1 MRTQLTL
8 FLIFLFF
15 INPSFTSA
23 QSNPNPEFDT
33 FKGTV
38 YKLPRQKKYK
48 LQYHPRLEKQEVITT
63 LKWDKIDVPET
74 DDRELFPDVGL
85 RYGFSII
92 FKSNMKIAKEGF
104 YKFSLTSDDGSV
116 LWIGEK
122 AVILNDGIHKMRFV
136 EDSIALSPDTYPI
149 KIWYFQKFPDR
160 FGIQFNSSYYRD
172 MIAGESITPL
182 ENPITQQQLKLVIPN
197 QILNFEYDSY
207 EVDASAKIFLDSIA
221 NKILTVP
228 NIATLKI
235 SGFTDDTGSK
245 IYNSELSIK
254 RAITIQKELAQ
265 RIKNPSIKYDV
276 KGYGESRFLYPND
289 SEENRK
295 KNRRVEIEI
304 VLKDKKE

>member
-8 FLIFLFF
+8 FFIFLFF

-48 LQYHPRLEKQEVITT
+48 LQYHPRLEKQEVITK
-63 LKWDKIDVPET
+63 LEWDKIDVPET
-74 DDRELFPDVGL
+74 DDKELFPDVGL

-92 FKSNMKIAKEGF
+92 FKSNIKIAKEGF

-136 EDSIALSPDTYPI
+136 EDSIALSPGTYPI

-160 FGIQFNSSYYRD
+160 FGIQFNGSYYRD
-172 MIAGESITPL
+172 LIVGESITPL
-182 ENPITQQQLKLVIPN
+182 ENPVTQQQLKLVIPN

-235 SGFTDDTGSK
+235 SGFTDDTGSE

-254 RAITIQKELAQ
+254 RAITIQKELTQ
-265 RIKNPSIKYDV
+265 RIKNSSIKYDV

-304 VLKDKKE
+304 VLKNKKE